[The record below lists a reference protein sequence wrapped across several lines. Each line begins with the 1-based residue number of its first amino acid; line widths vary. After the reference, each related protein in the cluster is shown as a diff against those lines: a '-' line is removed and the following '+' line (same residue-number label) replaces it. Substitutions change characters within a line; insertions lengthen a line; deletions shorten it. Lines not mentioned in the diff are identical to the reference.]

1 MFRVYGNAERIVV
14 AYSECVFAFDQED
27 DPVIESIA
35 RPMTRRARHR
45 PTMLRAAFLAAMALA
60 SPAFAQQGSS
70 PLTQSGGSG
79 AGLSTLPTVDRDRSD
94 RTTPLLPTQPG
105 NAPTLPNSTV
115 AVTAAPVIATVTKV
129 RFEGAS
135 LPHDYLDAAI
145 QPFVGKQ
152 MTPDVLTA
160 LANAVGTAYSK
171 SNIAYYAVTIPPQVP
186 TGGVLTVHVTEGA
199 VAQYSFNGV
208 ANAKVTPRIAAQIR
222 HIMADR
228 PLRKSTLERA
238 ISLMRDLPGQTL
250 DAQMR
255 QLDATGALAID
266 FTAKRK
272 KGDVTV
278 LFDNDGVANVISA
291 FQAQVAI
298 GANNLFRD
306 GDRTRVSSYLPI
318 HPDRYQFYTASH
330 TTQIGDDGL
339 QFGLNGAYLRS
350 KSDQG
355 IVGSAKLAGATLS
368 YPIIRSY
375 KTNLSVIGSIDGV
388 NSTNYF
394 LDTRFGDYHARAAR
408 LGMSWSKA
416 DDKNGYAVSVVL
428 TQGLNILGARALEG
442 FSQKDFKKA
451 NLQAVAVR
459 TIAKNLTL
467 KLTARAQY
475 SDDKLPVTE
484 RMAIGGPGAGRA
496 FRAGTITAEKAAAGV
511 MEVDWTLPAK
521 SGLLKGAQLFAYADG
536 AVSGTIARPLYGLPA
551 DKASLASAGAGVRL
565 AIASKWRVTAEVAI
579 PVKRPESYYS
589 RKARLF
595 LGFGRSF

>member
-1 MFRVYGNAERIVV
+1 M
-14 AYSECVFAFDQED
+14 
-27 DPVIESIA
+27 P
-35 RPMTRRARHR
+35 RRARHR
-45 PTMLRAAFLAAMALA
+45 PPLLRAALLLALA
-60 SPAFAQQGSS
+60 LAQPAFAQQL
-70 PLTQSGGSG
+70 PQSGGSG

-94 RTTPLLPTQPG
+94 RTTPLLPSQAG
-105 NAPTLPNSTV
+105 NAPTLPASTV
-115 AVTAAPVIATVTKV
+115 AVTAAPVIATLTKV

-135 LPHDYLDAAI
+135 LPGDYLDAAI
-145 QPFVGKQ
+145 KPFVGKS
-152 MTPDVLTA
+152 MTPDVLTGI
-160 LANAVGTAYSK
+160 ANAVGTAYSK
-171 SNIAYYAVTIPPQVP
+171 SNIAYYAVAIPPQVP
-186 TGGVLTVHVTEGA
+186 TGGILIVRVTEGA
-199 VAQYSFNGV
+199 VSQYTFNGV

-278 LFDNDGVANVISA
+278 TFDNDGVANVINS
-291 FQAQVAI
+291 FQAQVAV

-339 QFGLNGAYLRS
+339 QFGLNGAYLRTR
-350 KSDQG
+350 SDGAQS
-355 IVGSAKLAGATLS
+355 IVGKAELAGATLS

-375 KTNLSVIGSIDGV
+375 KTNLSVIGSLDGV

-408 LGMSWSKA
+408 LGASWSKA
-416 DDKNGYAVSVVL
+416 DDKNGYAVSIVL
-428 TQGLNILGARALEG
+428 TQGLDILGARALEG

-451 NLQAVAVR
+451 NIQAVVVR

-467 KLTARAQY
+467 KLTAKGQY
-475 SDDKLPVTE
+475 SGDKLPVTE

-496 FRAGTITAEKAAAGV
+496 FRAGTITAEKAATGV

-521 SGLLKGAQLFAYADG
+521 SGLLKGTQLFAYADG

-551 DKASLASAGAGVRL
+551 DKASLASAGAGIRV

-579 PVKRPESYYS
+579 PVKRPESDYS

-595 LGFGRSF
+595 VGFGRSF